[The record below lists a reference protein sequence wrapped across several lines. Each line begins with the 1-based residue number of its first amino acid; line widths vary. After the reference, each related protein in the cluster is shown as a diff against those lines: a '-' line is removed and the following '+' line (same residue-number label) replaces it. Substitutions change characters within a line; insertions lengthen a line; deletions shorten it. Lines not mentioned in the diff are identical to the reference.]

1 MFMGNVNPH
10 AIKGHSTLKANGF
23 SNSKKV
29 IKLFI
34 EFTKKYFYS
43 FTVQAGQHKSFFLKY
58 NYVPF
63 NIFQSFISRF
73 SIDAH

>member
-10 AIKGHSTLKANGF
+10 AIEGLSTLKANGF

-34 EFTKKYFYS
+34 EFIKKYFYS
-43 FTVQAGQHKSFFLKY
+43 FTVQAGQHKSFF
-58 NYVPF
+58 
-63 NIFQSFISRF
+63 
-73 SIDAH
+73 

>member
-10 AIKGHSTLKANGF
+10 AIEGLSTLKANGF

-43 FTVQAGQHKSFFLKY
+43 FTVQAGQHKSFFKGIIMFLL
-58 NYVPF
+58 
-63 NIFQSFISRF
+63 IFFKVLF
-73 SIDAH
+73 PGLA